1 MKASHRRN
9 DGRQDR
15 GRRVHSRGRGG
26 NDLECKE
33 AEKFLGKVMGKKG
46 GKYECDEAITRGVNA
61 ASEKWREMMKLT
73 PYRDRER

>member
-9 DGRQDR
+9 DGRQDT
-15 GRRVHSRGRGG
+15 GRSVNSRGRGR
-26 NDLECKE
+26 NYLECKE
-33 AEKFLGKVMGKKG
+33 AEKFLGKVMGKKR

-61 ASEKWREMMKLT
+61 PSEKWREMMKLT